1 MSYDTTLLR
10 HELQKLCFNHL
21 QENED
26 LAKTEPAVLDTVF
39 CELRE
44 ALAAAMQSMDEKL
57 LLDKPLGWRVKD
69 KRSRTLFTE
78 FGKVTYSRRI
88 YIDEFGMRRT
98 SLDEILDIRKGRR
111 LSANAFSVLSRFASD
126 IPYARSAELFC
137 RHAHDLLS
145 ANAVMD
151 TLRELGDLLKERDE
165 ERRFH
170 LFDEGVAP
178 QAQEEVKEIC
188 VEADGIWIHLQKEPA
203 RNVEIKA
210 FCAYAGKE
218 EGNRKG
224 VVHHAC
230 VGAPNVFSEQAV
242 AKMASKYALEK
253 LDTVHLGTDGGAWC
267 KTLSDYIKGP
277 RIVHHLDP
285 WHVNRLIE
293 EAFPLKTTRNRVF
306 DYLHAGDVGGLIGY
320 LKEKSQQ
327 HTKTQDKVRK
337 LLTYIR
343 HNKGSIA
350 KDGPSLGTMEG
361 TNAHV
366 YAARMKVWGGGWS
379 RKGASDM
386 ARVRSTI
393 ASGEE
398 LPMPKTE
405 IVFARQEQRR
415 RDALRSARETK
426 MSYTIVEA
434 DGKGYETM
442 RVSVSHLGHA
452 IQYAANV
459 DGWLN

>member
-1 MSYDTTLLR
+1 MQYDTTSLREELVKLCVFHLR
-10 HELQKLCFNHL
+10 HT
-21 QENED
+21 ED
-26 LAKTEPAVLDTVF
+26 LAKTEPAVLDAVF
-39 CELRE
+39 EELRE
-44 ALAAAMQSMDEKL
+44 ALSVAMQDMDDDL
-57 LLDKPLGWRVKD
+57 LFDKPLGWKVKD
-69 KRSRTLFTE
+69 RRSRTLFTE
-78 FGKVTYSRRI
+78 FGKVTYARRI
-88 YIDEFGMRRT
+88 YIDEFEMRRT
-98 SLDEILDIRKGRR
+98 PLDEILDIRKGRR
-111 LSANAFSVLSRFASD
+111 LSTNAFSVVSRFASD

-151 TLRELGDLLKERDE
+151 TLRELGNLLKERDE

-170 LFDEGVAP
+170 LFDEGVVPEAR
-178 QAQEEVKEIC
+178 EEAEVIC
-188 VEADGIWIHLQKEPA
+188 AEADGIWIHLQKESA

-218 EGNRKG
+218 GGKRKG

-230 VGAPNVFSEQAV
+230 VGAPSIFSEQAV
-242 AKMASKYALEK
+242 AKLASKYALDK
-253 LDTVHLGTDGGAWC
+253 LGTVHLGTDGGAWC

-277 RIVHHLDP
+277 KVVHHLDP

-293 EAFPLKTTRNRVF
+293 EAFPLKTTRDRVF
-306 DYLHAGDVGGLIGY
+306 GYLHIGDVSGLIEY

-337 LLTYIR
+337 LLTYVR

-361 TNAHV
+361 TNAHI
-366 YAARMKVWGGGWS
+366 YAARMKAWGGGWS

-398 LPMPKTE
+398 LPMPKTR
-405 IVFARQEQRR
+405 IIFTKQEQRR
-415 RDALRSARETK
+415 RDAIRSARETK

-434 DGKGYETM
+434 DGKGYEPM
-442 RVSVSHLGHA
+442 RVKVSHLGRSV
-452 IQYAANV
+452 QYVANV
-459 DGWLN
+459 DGWMN